1 MRKIEIT
8 TRGCPWQN
16 VEQSPLYD
24 FPKGKYGW
32 NPFKVLGWGRYG
44 GNWAIKLGIEIG
56 SQRTNI
62 HFGLGT
68 IEINYPSNKPAQR
81 RPVTIQR
88 PIAQEAVDRRDE
100 IDRIRKQKTIS
111 ARHSRAALV
120 TAGIEWKE
128 FNKGLHLRVTD
139 DYDFYPTTGLYINRH
154 TRARGQGVH
163 GLIKDIKRNAARH

>member
-1 MRKIEIT
+1 MRKIKIT
-8 TRGCPWQN
+8 TRGCPWQDI
-16 VEQSPLYD
+16 EQSPLYD

-44 GNWAIKLGIEIG
+44 GNWAIKFGIEIG

-88 PIAQEAVDRRDE
+88 PPIVQEAVDYRAQVQASKAAAAVAARD
-100 IDRIRKQKTIS
+100 
-111 ARHSRAALV
+111 ALAAE
-120 TAGIEWKE
+120 GITWKE
-128 FNKGLHLRVTD
+128 FNNGVHLRVTD
-139 DYDFYPTTGLYINRH
+139 KYDFFPTTGLYIHRKSG
-154 TRARGQGVH
+154 RRGHGVK
-163 GLIKDIKRNAARH
+163 GLIAAINKDVS